1 MTVNPYIIF
10 SRSRSAISGIAD
22 AVFAEAVRLHD
33 ECKRLAFEASET
45 RRLYKFG
52 QFHLTRPEDRRTA
65 ADVEAAEAAA
75 EAASKAETRAV
86 LRSDRLEAL
95 LRRAQNRELASA
107 VLAEHGPAALAEAA
121 EEDACVWEALPLVMR
136 ACGARASEREE
147 SEGLGQTCTVFEYV
161 LPQGVLRAVVHSDGI
176 DSWRECEFV
185 PAPEPEKEE
194 AMEIV
199 NLTPHQISFY
209 TGMDADPRTHVLYT
223 GEAKPW
229 LVLLPRMG
237 ADGRP
242 DPARVEVEW
251 TTHGGESFAG
261 AGHDIPLFAPEFGK
275 VYGLPEPDGK
285 HVYIV
290 SKVTA
295 DAAAAEGRGCSDL
308 RLVAHAV
315 RDAYGRIVGC
325 IGLSRP

>member
-1 MTVNPYIIF
+1 MTNPYIMF
-10 SRSRSAISGIAD
+10 SGSRAAIARIAD
-22 AVFAEAVRLHD
+22 LAFSEAVRLHD
-33 ECKRLAFEASET
+33 GRKELCDAVIET
-45 RRLYKFG
+45 RRLHKFG

-75 EAASKAETRAV
+75 SAASRAETRAV

-121 EEDACVWEALPLVMR
+121 EEDACIWEALPVLMR
-136 ACGARASEREE
+136 AAGASVSEREE
-147 SEGLGQTCTVFEYV
+147 SAGLGLTDTVFEYV
-161 LPQGVLRAVVHSDGI
+161 LPQGVLRAVVHNDI
-176 DSWRECEFV
+176 DPWRECEFV
-185 PAPEPEKEE
+185 PASEPEKEE

-251 TTHGGESFAG
+251 TTHGGESFDG
-261 AGHDIPLFAPEFGK
+261 VDYDVPLFAPEFGK
-275 VYGLPEPDGK
+275 VYGLPEPDGR
-285 HVYIV
+285 HVYVV

-295 DAAAAEGRGCSDL
+295 DAARAEGRGCSDL

>member
-1 MTVNPYIIF
+1 MNPYIMF
-10 SRSRSAISGIAD
+10 SNSRIAIARLSDD
-22 AVFAEAVRLHD
+22 AFSEAVRRHD

-75 EAASKAETRAV
+75 SAASRAETRAV

-107 VLAEHGPAALAEAA
+107 VLAEHGLAALAEAA
-121 EEDACVWEALPLVMR
+121 EEDACIWEALPVLMR

-147 SEGLGQTCTVFEYV
+147 SVGLGLTDTVFEYV
-161 LPQGVLRAVVHSDGI
+161 LPQGVLRAVVHNDI
-176 DSWRECEFV
+176 DPWRECEFV
-185 PAPEPEKEE
+185 PASESKEE

-209 TGMDADPRTHVLYT
+209 TGMDADPRTHVLYS

-229 LVLLPRMG
+229 LVLLPRAG
-237 ADGRP
+237 ADGRA

-251 TTHGGESFAG
+251 TTHGGEEFAG

-275 VYGLPEPDGK
+275 VYGLPDGPDGK
-285 HVYIV
+285 HVYVV

-295 DAAAAEGRGCSDL
+295 DAARAEGRDCSDL